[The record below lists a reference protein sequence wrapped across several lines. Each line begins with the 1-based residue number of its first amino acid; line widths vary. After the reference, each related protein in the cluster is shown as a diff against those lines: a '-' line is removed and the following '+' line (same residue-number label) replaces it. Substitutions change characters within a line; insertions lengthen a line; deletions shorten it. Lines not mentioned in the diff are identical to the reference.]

1 MQVAASAV
9 GASGLVAG
17 VDLEPVEPLGQPNV
31 HTVVGDFTDPAVQ
44 REVRQLL
51 GGRPVN
57 VILSD
62 MAPSTTGD
70 RWGDHA
76 RSIELA
82 CGAVGFAAELFA
94 QQRTQQQSEAVVL
107 VKYFQGRDE
116 QDLLTLGKQL
126 FAKQWS
132 IKPKASRTAS
142 VERFF
147 LCRGLRIDFEEQ
159 GEAEALDQN

>member
-31 HTVVGDFTDPAVQ
+31 HTEVGDFTDPAVQ

-62 MAPSTTGD
+62 MAPVS
-70 RWGDHA
+70 RLPW
-76 RSIELA
+76 RP
-82 CGAVGFAAELFA
+82 
-94 QQRTQQQSEAVVL
+94 RR
-107 VKYFQGRDE
+107 K
-116 QDLLTLGKQL
+116 
-126 FAKQWS
+126 
-132 IKPKASRTAS
+132 RTAM
-142 VERFF
+142 RKT
-147 LCRGLRIDFEEQ
+147 LL
-159 GEAEALDQN
+159 LNP